1 MARPMRPRRHS
12 FERAM
17 DTHDHVLCSQ
27 PTNDLKRNIY
37 CVLGLPI
44 DALDML
50 TILRQIDVAAT
61 DRTLFLSQ
69 LPI

>member
-1 MARPMRPRRHS
+1 
-12 FERAM
+12 M

-50 TILRQIDVAAT
+50 TILRRIDVAAT